1 MRALERK
8 LLRDVFHLRGQLIA
22 VGLVVMCGIAM
33 WVTMR
38 GAYRSLLLSQ
48 SAYYTEYRFADVF
61 AHCTRAPLSVVQA
74 IERIPGVTAVQP
86 RIVFDVTLDITG
98 LTEPATGRLVSIPEE
113 GRPRLNNVHI
123 RQGRWIE
130 RTNPDEV
137 VISEALA
144 LANHLHPGDTV
155 GAVLNG
161 RWRRLLIV
169 GIGLS
174 PEYVYEIRE
183 GDIFP
188 DKRRF
193 GILWIGRKAIQNAF
207 SMEGAFNNVS
217 LALAPG
223 SSTPDAIARIDDL
236 LAQYGGTGAYDR
248 EQQISHRFL
257 SDEIRGDRVG
267 GNIVPTIFLAVAA
280 FLIHIVLSRLVQT
293 QRDQIAVLKAFG
305 YSNFDV
311 GLHYLGIALVA
322 VTLGSVAGLIVGAR
336 LAIALAGLYR
346 EFFHFPVYRL
356 DLSLPLLSSG
366 VAISALAA
374 ILGAISAV
382 GRAVRL
388 PPAEAMRPEAPP
400 LFHTG
405 PIERSG
411 ILQTFSPATR
421 IVFRNMFRRWVKSSM
436 SVVGIALAVAILV
449 VAHFT
454 IDAID
459 ALMKSQFNDVQR
471 EDVSVPFHLPRQS
484 TVIDDLRKM
493 PGVLAIEPYRAVSVK
508 ISFENH
514 VRRTG
519 LIGVTPAPSMRR
531 LVDRNGVEV
540 PIPPEGIVLNAKLAD
555 VLRVREGDRV
565 NVRILEGVR
574 PVADLP
580 VTRIVDDLFG
590 LGAYVDI
597 RVLNRLMQEEDVV
610 SGAHLAVDPL
620 SRDRIYR
627 DLKQA
632 PAVAGVSIREAAL
645 ESFKET
651 IAASLTLTNTSGII
665 FACIIAAGVIY
676 NGARIALSERG
687 RELASLRVLGFTRAE
702 VGWMLILEQ
711 VILTAVAIPIG
722 FVLGY
727 GLSALLVGA
736 YDSEVY
742 RMPLVV
748 SRATR
753 AFAFI
758 VVAIAV
764 TGSSLVV
771 LRRIKRLDLVEVLK
785 TRE

>member
-8 LLRDVFHLRGQLIA
+8 LLRDVLHLRGQLIA

-38 GAYRSLLLSQ
+38 GAYRSLVLSQ
-48 SAYYTEYRFADVF
+48 SVYYAEYRFADVF
-61 AHCTRAPLSVVQA
+61 AHCTRAPLSVARA
-74 IERIPGVTAVQP
+74 IEQIPGVTAVQP
-86 RIVFDVTLDITG
+86 RIVFDVTLDIAG
-98 LTEPATGRLVSIPEE
+98 LAEPATGRLVSIPEE
-113 GRPRLNNVHI
+113 GRPRLNDVHI

-130 RTNPDEV
+130 RTNPDEI

-144 LANHLHPGDTV
+144 NANGLHPGDRV

-183 GDIFP
+183 GDVFP

-207 SMEGAFNNVS
+207 SMEGAFNDVS
-217 LALAPG
+217 VAIAPG
-223 SSTPDAIARIDDL
+223 GSPPDVIDRIDDL
-236 LAQYGGTGAYDR
+236 LAEYGGTGAYDR

-267 GNIVPTIFLAVAA
+267 GNIVPSIFLAVAA

-305 YSNFDV
+305 YTNVDV

-322 VTLGSVAGLIVGAR
+322 VTFGSIAGLIVGAR

-356 DLSLPLLSSG
+356 DLSLSLLSSG
-366 VAISALAA
+366 VAISAIAA
-374 ILGAISAV
+374 ALGAIVAV
-382 GRAVRL
+382 AGAVRL

-400 LFHTG
+400 RFHAG
-405 PIERSG
+405 IIERSG
-411 ILQTFSPATR
+411 ALHAVSPATR
-421 IVFRNMFRRWVKSSM
+421 IVFRNMLRRWAKSSM
-436 SVVGIALAVAILV
+436 SVLGIALAVAILV
-449 VAHFT
+449 VAHFML
-454 IDAID
+454 DAID
-459 ALMKSQFNDVQR
+459 ALMKVQFTEVQR
-471 EDVSVPFHLPRQS
+471 EDANVPFLLPRQS
-484 TVIDDLRKM
+484 TVIDDLRRM
-493 PGVLAIEPYRAVSVK
+493 QGVLTVEPYRAVSVK
-508 ISFENH
+508 IAHENH

-519 LIGVTPAPSMRR
+519 LIGMTPGPSMRR
-531 LVDRNGVEV
+531 LIDRNGKEV
-540 PIPPEGIVLNAKLAD
+540 TVPPGGIVLNEKLAEI
-555 VLRVREGDRV
+555 LRVSAGDRV
-565 NVRILEGVR
+565 NVRILEGIR
-574 PVADLP
+574 PVVDLP
-580 VTRIVDDLFG
+580 VTRIVDDLIG

-597 RVLNRLMQEEDVV
+597 GVLHRLMQESDVV
-610 SGAHLAVDPL
+610 SGAYLAVDPL
-620 SRDRIYR
+620 ARGRLYR

-651 IAASLTLTNTSGII
+651 IAQSLSLTNTSGIL

-711 VILTAVAIPIG
+711 AILTAIAIPIG

-727 GLSALLVGA
+727 GLSALLVRA

-748 SRATR
+748 TQETW

-758 VVAIAV
+758 VVAIAA

-771 LRRIKRLDLVEVLK
+771 LRRIRRLDLVEVLK